1 MELYKV
7 VQKKEKKPYEDMFL
21 FLDWLI
27 WLLFIQFIH
36 KY

>member
-7 VQKKEKKPYEDMFL
+7 VQKKENEDMFL
-21 FLDWLI
+21 FLDWFI